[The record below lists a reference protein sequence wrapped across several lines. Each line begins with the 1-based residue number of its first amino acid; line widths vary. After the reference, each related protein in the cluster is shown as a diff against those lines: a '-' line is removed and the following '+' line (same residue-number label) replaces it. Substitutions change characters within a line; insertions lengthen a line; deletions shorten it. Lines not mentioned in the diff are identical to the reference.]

1 MKFNPM
7 YHYINMFRNLVMYGN
22 IPGPQHLDRQ
32 RRGRVGMLAI
42 GLLVFRK
49 LQRNFILYI

>member
-1 MKFNPM
+1 
-7 YHYINMFRNLVMYGN
+7 MYGN
-22 IPGPQHLDRQ
+22 IPGPNTWFACAAS
-32 RRGRVGMLAI
+32 GVVMLAV